1 VGDERITITLPAELL
16 HEIDRH
22 DPNRSRFVREAIRHS
37 LDYRRRL
44 ALKESLAEP
53 HPETG
58 SLESKGFDEWARE
71 LPAEGLIDPGAGV
84 ELRWVE
90 GTGWEEVE
98 P

>member
-1 VGDERITITLPAELL
+1 MSDERITITLPGELL
-16 HEIDRH
+16 YEIDRI
-22 DPNRSRFVREAIRHS
+22 DSNRSRFVREAIRHS

-44 ALKESLAEP
+44 ALRESLAEP

-58 SLESKGFDEWARE
+58 SLESEGFDEWARG
-71 LPAEGLIDPGAGV
+71 LPDEGLVEPGAGV

-90 GTGWEEVE
+90 GSGWEEVE